1 MTRPATRD
9 RLFSV
14 AEYHR
19 MSDKGILK
27 PDERTELVDGHIIS
41 MAAKKPPHSIVNQ
54 LAGDY
59 LKQVL
64 SGQAVV
70 RTQEPVHLN
79 AKSEPEPDIA
89 VVQLPLTRY
98 TDHHPYPEEVFLL
111 IEVADTTL
119 NFDRKRKAVSY
130 ARAGIAD
137 YWVIDVKGE
146 QVFVFREPGAKTY
159 QQETVCDRDA
169 TLTLLAFP
177 DVPVK
182 VQNFFPNGTAMASL
196 KYLQQ

>member
-1 MTRPATRD
+1 MTRNSARN

-14 AEYHR
+14 SEYHR

-27 PDERTELVDGHIIS
+27 PDERTELLDGHIIS
-41 MAAKKPPHSIVNQ
+41 MAAKKPLHSLINQ

-64 SGQAVV
+64 SELAVV

-79 AKSEPEPDIA
+79 AKSEPEPNIA

-98 TDHHPYPEEVFLL
+98 SDHHPYPEEVLLL

-119 NFDRKRKAVSY
+119 NFDRKKAVFY

-146 QVFVFREPGAKTY
+146 QVFVFRLGAKSY
-159 QQETVCDRDA
+159 QQETVWAKDA
-169 TLTLLAFP
+169 TLTLLAFH
-177 DVPVK
+177 DVSVK
-182 VQNFFPNGTAMASL
+182 VQNFFP
-196 KYLQQ
+196 K

>member
-1 MTRPATRD
+1 MTKHATRD

-27 PDERTELVDGHIIS
+27 PDERTELLDGHIIS
-41 MAAKKPPHSIVNQ
+41 MAAKKPLHSLVNQ

-64 SGQAVV
+64 SGLAVV
-70 RTQEPVHLN
+70 RTQEPVHFN

-98 TDHHPYPEEVFLL
+98 SDHHPYPEEVLL
-111 IEVADTTL
+111 LMEVADTTL
-119 NFDRKRKAVSY
+119 NFDRRKKAVSY

-146 QVFVFREPGAKTY
+146 QVFVFRAPEAKSY
-159 QQETVCDRDA
+159 QQETVWAKDA

-177 DVPVK
+177 DVSVK
-182 VQNFFPNGTAMASL
+182 VQNFFP
-196 KYLQQ
+196 K

>member
-1 MTRPATRD
+1 
-9 RLFSV
+9 
-14 AEYHR
+14 

-27 PDERTELVDGHIIS
+27 PDERTELLDGHVIS

-70 RTQEPVHLN
+70 RTQEAVHLN

-98 TDHHPYPEEVFLL
+98 SDHHPYPEEVLLL

-119 NFDRKRKAVSY
+119 NGSLVVLVISFTNLRSKLTSVTESY
-130 ARAGIAD
+130 QS
-137 YWVIDVKGE
+137 W
-146 QVFVFREPGAKTY
+146 
-159 QQETVCDRDA
+159 
-169 TLTLLAFP
+169 
-177 DVPVK
+177 
-182 VQNFFPNGTAMASL
+182 
-196 KYLQQ
+196 

>member
-1 MTRPATRD
+1 MTKHATRD

-27 PDERTELVDGHIIS
+27 PDERTELLDGHIIS
-41 MAAKKPPHSIVNQ
+41 MAAKKPLHSLVNQ

-64 SGQAVV
+64 SGLAVV

-98 TDHHPYPEEVFLL
+98 SDHHPYPEEVLLL

-119 NFDRKRKAVSY
+119 NFDRKKKAVSY

-146 QVFVFREPGAKTY
+146 QVFVFRDPGAKSY
-159 QQETVCDRDA
+159 QQETVWAKDA

-177 DVPVK
+177 DVSVK
-182 VQNFFPNGTAMASL
+182 VQNFFP
-196 KYLQQ
+196 K